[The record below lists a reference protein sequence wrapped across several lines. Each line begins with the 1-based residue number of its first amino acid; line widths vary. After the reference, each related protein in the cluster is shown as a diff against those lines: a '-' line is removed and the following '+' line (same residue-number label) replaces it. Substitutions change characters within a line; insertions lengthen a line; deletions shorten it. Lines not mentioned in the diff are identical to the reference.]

1 MIQIISPTRI
11 EVDGVDAGLPGAWL
25 VANPSRLAE
34 FNAMMIAWHSSHVRA
49 EAAYKRT
56 AMEAV
61 AQAVEAK
68 DAVVESTQAGI
79 DALKAEHAAHC
90 ERLEADIAA
99 LGTKEEAQA
108 IRERQQIDLLRRTM
122 SDAAAQLAVL
132 EKRT

>member
-11 EVDGVDAGLPGAWL
+11 EVDGKDAGLPGDWL

-34 FNAMMIAWHSSHVRA
+34 FNTMMIAWNAAHVRA
-49 EAAYKRT
+49 EADYKRT

-68 DAVVESTQAGI
+68 DAAIEAMQA
-79 DALKAEHAAHC
+79 DM
-90 ERLEADIAA
+90 DV

-108 IRERQQIDLLRRTM
+108 IRERQQVALLRRTM

-132 EKRT
+132 EKRSV

>member
-1 MIQIISPTRI
+1 MIEIISPTRI
-11 EVDGVDAGLPGAWL
+11 EVDGKDAGLPGDWL
-25 VANPSRLAE
+25 VANPARLAE

-61 AQAVEAK
+61 AEAVAVKDQAIAAADKKME
-68 DAVVESTQAGI
+68 EIQA
-79 DALKAEHAAHC
+79 DM
-90 ERLEADIAA
+90 DA

-108 IRERQQIDLLRRTM
+108 IRAEQEKAMLRRTM
-122 SDAAAQLAVL
+122 SDAAAQLAIL